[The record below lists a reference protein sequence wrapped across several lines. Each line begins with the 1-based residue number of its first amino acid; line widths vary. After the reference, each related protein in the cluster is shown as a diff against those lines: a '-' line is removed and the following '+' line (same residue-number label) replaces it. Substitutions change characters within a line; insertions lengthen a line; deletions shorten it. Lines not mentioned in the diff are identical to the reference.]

1 MDPCPRRH
9 RGAGRSVARK
19 RAGCALPL
27 RGTLPD
33 ATRGAEAHFSRSLAS
48 NWRPIG
54 AVALPVMLAGLSVA
68 LRPGPAVSRPRT
80 GTRPGAARALAPRH
94 GCPATAVATAVAGQP

>member
-27 RGTLPD
+27 RGTLPG

-48 NWRPIG
+48 DWRPIG
-54 AVALPVMLAGLSVA
+54 AVALLVMPAGLSVA
-68 LRPGPAVSRPRT
+68 LRPGPAVSHPAEDP
-80 GTRPGAARALAPRH
+80 PGVLRHVMVAPLLPLQR
-94 GCPATAVATAVAGQP
+94 Q